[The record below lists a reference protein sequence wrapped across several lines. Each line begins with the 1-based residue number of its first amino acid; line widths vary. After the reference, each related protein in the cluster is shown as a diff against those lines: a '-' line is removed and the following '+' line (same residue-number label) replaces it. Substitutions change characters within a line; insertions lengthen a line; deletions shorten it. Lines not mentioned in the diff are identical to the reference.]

1 MRRTIP
7 WTLAVAGMAWSSP
20 VAAQDAQ
27 PVIAVLPFEDTGS
40 YGQDKEA
47 FEALEVGLP
56 DILASTLAA
65 HPGARVVDRP
75 RLRQALEQQKLGA
88 AHRLDAASA
97 TEVAKAAGARY
108 AVTGSFADFYGKFRI
123 NARVVDAQSGQIL
136 KVVSNDDPEA
146 AGSIASSRPSFR
158 SWPTGSSARSGSRP
172 IRPISRPNAERCR
185 RRRSPSS
192 VAACMFEGRGD
203 RAKAAEAYQ
212 RALTVGAG
220 LRRGPRRAAAG
231 PSGLGGRGSPHQ
243 SDERRSD
250 AEVGGERQRYDRA
263 VHLMEA
269 REESEPQTE
278 Q

>member
-1 MRRTIP
+1 
-7 WTLAVAGMAWSSP
+7 MAWSSP

-47 FEALEVGLP
+47 FESLAVGLP
-56 DILASTLAA
+56 DILAATLAA

-108 AVTGSFADFYGKFRI
+108 AITGSFADFYGKFRI

-136 KVVSNDDPEA
+136 KVVSNDDPKLQDRSQLAAIVQVVADRIVGALGLAPYPADIAAKRRALPTEA
-146 AGSIASSRPSFR
+146 LTEFSR
-158 SWPTGSSARSGSRP
+158 GL
-172 IRPISRPNAERCR
+172 
-185 RRRSPSS
+185 
-192 VAACMFEGRGD
+192 MFEGRGD

-212 RALTVGAG
+212 RALTVAPDYG
-220 LRRGPRRAAAG
+220 
-231 PSGLGGRGSPHQ
+231 
-243 SDERRSD
+243 
-250 AEVGGERQRYDRA
+250 
-263 VHLMEA
+263 EA
-269 REESEPQTE
+269 RDGLQRVRAG
-278 Q
+278 